1 MTHLATRTVFLTVK
15 TKSGTDAFNRDTF
28 TTKEVEVPGVLIGEP
43 TSDDIVTSINLY
55 GKKAGVTLAIPKGD
69 AHVWTDTFV
78 RLPAPWSATY
88 RTIGEPRFGIEENIP
103 LDWNG
108 KVLLEKYG

>member
-1 MTHLATRTVFLTVK
+1 MTRLATRTVFLTVK
-15 TKSGTDAFNRDTF
+15 TKTGVDAFNADIFRTE
-28 TTKEVEVPGVLIGEP
+28 EVEVSGVLIGEP
-43 TSDDIVTSINLY
+43 TTDDITTSINLY

-69 AHVWTDTFV
+69 THKWTDTLV

-88 RTIGEPRFGIEENIP
+88 RTIGEPRYGIEENIP
-103 LDWNG
+103 LEWNA